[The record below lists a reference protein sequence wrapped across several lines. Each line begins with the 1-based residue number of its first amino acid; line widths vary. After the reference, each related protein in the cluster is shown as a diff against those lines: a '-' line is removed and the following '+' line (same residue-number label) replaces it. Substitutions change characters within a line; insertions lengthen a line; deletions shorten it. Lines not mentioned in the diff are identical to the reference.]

1 MRNLKKFLALV
12 LSMMMVL
19 SLVVTAS
26 ANSIKDGNSQVFND
40 NNAIEP
46 KFLEAVEVLN
56 GMDVLKGDAD
66 ASGTATGNFR
76 PSATITRAE
85 VAAMVFRLATG
96 LTGAH
101 DADHFAQ
108 YGNFSDVKDNA
119 WYAGYVGYC
128 ANAGYIKGYEGE
140 HGPFGPT
147 DPVTGYQAL
156 AMILR
161 AIGYGVNGEFEGRSW
176 QVNVASIGQETHILD
191 NINSTAFGGAT
202 LQQAARRDV
211 VAEIYFQAAQV
222 NKVVYTPAFGYQTTN
237 VAAGGGNSASL
248 GYENF
253 GLVGEKRIV
262 LGNQATGE
270 SATKLG
276 ATDAELFALTNNRN
290 YTFVSNTGTYQLT
303 RYDYP
308 GKVIGDTSANY
319 PTKTAPG
326 VTIDLK
332 SGLDLFGHEIKV
344 WYNAKDVGVKQTYAY
359 SDQATLT
366 KMVYSRSND
375 INNLDPADAT
385 NDKIAGLGSLANG
398 AGFSV
403 NKTDNIF
410 VSDRYGRIITSL
422 DDTGEV
428 KAQNANEIHSASGF
442 DSPKAANAAN
452 PAIFNGDEDTTT
464 NHGGNAGNNGDFY
477 MLISNNGGKKVDVV
491 ITLAAELAEINKHD
505 TTASVKTLQ
514 LGWNTDLGDRAE
526 LDTGNPTNS
535 KFGKDDNGVIRMN
548 SLTASSEKGLGEL
561 VTAWE
566 IVGTAYGTDR
576 LDQDTTSLNANQ
588 YFYQLNKIQQGKTA
602 VVSTYEPD
610 TGKVT
615 LADGSVLNFTLLPI
629 VDDAVPTPAD
639 GLHFYNGVE
648 YTFYMDEMGRYV
660 KAEQNNGY
668 KFLYGTF
675 GDYEIGGLGT
685 GTIKYAVTG
694 VNWDGE
700 KQINQEI
707 ATIDNVPVSGVNY
720 EQLTITKKNLGTGN
734 VVAPTIG
741 NELQDGLYTGYMYD
755 AGTKDLR
762 TAANTRVA
770 DNTIWSY
777 GKADVANGWYD
788 AQVTDVGGLLL
799 TPNTRFIVV
808 DGTGSATLDVQ
819 IFDGISA
826 FLNGADS
833 VTIDTNIYDANRVDI
848 GDYNLYYRTTD
859 DQFNNV
865 DTNPDSGDDENQMV
879 RTIIMPKAAVTW
891 SNINTLYFTTGTRAT
906 GTLLANTSAADGI
919 FQYVMYQNGVR
930 GTYFVDTKLGDEP
943 ITDDVDEGDFFN
955 LIEDRK
961 INGVPVY
968 RAQLLTDTTTPVR
981 DEIDDNVLAVCETG
995 FTYDYFA
1002 VNNTSTARLTA
1013 ADGTQGVYNV
1023 TNATVVNLSG
1033 TGTIT
1038 NVKELNNAVS
1048 VGYDVTVAIVNNG
1061 RQVSLIYVT
1070 DVN

>member
-276 ATDAELFALTNNRN
+276 ATDAELFALTSNRN
-290 YTFVSNTGTYQLT
+290 YTFVSNAGTYQLT

-375 INNLDPADAT
+375 INNLDNADVT

-442 DSPKAANAAN
+442 NSPKAANAAN
-452 PAIFNGDEDTTT
+452 PAIFNGDEDDTT
-464 NHGGNAGNNGDFY
+464 NHGGNAGDNGDFY

-505 TTASVKTLQ
+505 TTASTKTLQ
-514 LGWNTDLGDRAE
+514 LGWRDDLGDRYH
-526 LDTGNPTNS
+526 TGNPTDS
-535 KFGKDDNGVIRMN
+535 KFGVDNNGTIRMN

-566 IVGTAYGTDR
+566 IVGTAYDTDR

-668 KFLYGTF
+668 QFLYGTF
-675 GDYEIGGLGT
+675 ADYEIGGLGT
-685 GTIKYAVTG
+685 GTINYAVTG

-700 KQINQEI
+700 KQINLPM

-720 EQLTITKKNLGTGN
+720 EALTITKKNLGTSNPGQ
-734 VVAPTIG
+734 VVG
-741 NELQDGLYTGYMYD
+741 NEIWSGLYTGYRYN
-755 AGTKDLR
+755 ASTKDLWTNPGAR
-762 TAANTRVA
+762 SVNPDT
-770 DNTIWSY
+770 DWSY
-777 GKADVANGWYD
+777 NKANVANGW
-788 AQVTDVGGLLL
+788 VDVNSDGSLLL

-808 DGTGSATLDVQ
+808 DGTGSATLNVQ

-826 FLNGADS
+826 FLNGSDS
-833 VTIDTNIYDANRVDI
+833 VKIDTRIYDANRVYT
-848 GDYNLYYRTTD
+848 GNDYNLYYRYID
-859 DQFNNV
+859 DTFNNV
-865 DTNPDSGDDENQMV
+865 DTNPSTGTDNHMV
-879 RTIIMPKAAVTW
+879 RTLILPKAAVTW
-891 SNINTLYFTTGTRAT
+891 SNMNTMYFTTGTRAT

-919 FQYVMYQNGVR
+919 FQYVLYQNGVR
-930 GTYFVDTKLGDEP
+930 GTYFVDTKLSGGVEP
-943 ITDDVDEGDFFN
+943 ITDDVDVGDFFN

-968 RAQLLTDTTTPVR
+968 RAEEIVSPIRDDVTTQVQALC
-981 DEIDDNVLAVCETG
+981 NVNYKYE
-995 FTYDYFA
+995 YFA
-1002 VNNTSTARLTA
+1002 VNNTSTARING
-1013 ADGTQGVYNV
+1013 DVYNV
-1023 TNATVVNLSG
+1023 TNAQVVNLSG

-1038 NVKELNNAVS
+1038 NVQELNNAVS

-1061 RQVSLIYVT
+1061 LQVSLIYVT